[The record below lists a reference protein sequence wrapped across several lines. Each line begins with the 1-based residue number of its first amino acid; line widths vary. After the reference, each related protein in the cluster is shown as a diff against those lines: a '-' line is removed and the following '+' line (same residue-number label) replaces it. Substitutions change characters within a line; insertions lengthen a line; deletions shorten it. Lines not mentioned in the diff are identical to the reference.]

1 MNTLVLMRN
10 TNFYAGCLGALLLSG
25 CATVS
30 QKEVFD
36 SVSTLSAKEN
46 LVWIKTQSEADSV
59 NESVNSLL
67 SKPLTQDNAVRIALI
82 NNRLLQQTY
91 EEIGISQSE
100 LVQAGLMTNPL
111 LGYSVGRSGGITTTT
126 WSLDVMFLDLLWIPL
141 RRELGG
147 LALEETKYRVG
158 DEVLKMARDTKI
170 AYIDAKAAY
179 EKMKLYDAVLKSH
192 EASVQLAIRQNTAGN
207 SSKRDFL
214 KIQDAYAH
222 ARVEFMKLG
231 REYAMARENLIRML
245 GLYGTQTHYDLSK
258 EPLELSGLSVDE
270 KGLESRAIVNR
281 LDMNAA
287 IAKVD
292 YTAAQAGYAKNTRL
306 LDEIELSAESEKTTD
321 ENKFN
326 TFGIKIP
333 IPIFDFGQGRVSQA
347 QALYNQSVHHLH
359 ETAVNVRSQVREGY
373 ASTRYSYDMARE
385 MKDVVVPANEQILGE
400 TQKYYNGM
408 LDGIYELLEDQRR
421 LGETKIQALEALGE
435 HQKARANLDYVLGGD
450 NNATK

>member
-1 MNTLVLMRN
+1 M
-10 TNFYAGCLGALLLSG
+10 
-25 CATVS
+25 S

-36 SVSTLSAKEN
+36 SVGTVSSSKN

-59 NESVNSLL
+59 NETVNSLL

-82 NNRLLQQTY
+82 NNRNLQQTY

-111 LGYSVGRSGGITTTT
+111 LGYSVGRSGRITTTA

-147 LALEETKYRVG
+147 LALEETKYHVG

-170 AYIDAKAAY
+170 AYIDAKVAY
-179 EKMKLYDAVLKSH
+179 EKVKLYDAILKSH

-222 ARVEFMKLG
+222 ARLEFMKLG
-231 REYAMARENLIRML
+231 REYAMARENLNRIL
-245 GLYGTQTHYDLSK
+245 GVYGDQTQFDLSK
-258 EPLELSGLSVDE
+258 EPLELIVFARNE
-270 KGLESRAIVNR
+270 KGLEASAIANR

-292 YTAAQAGYAKNTRL
+292 YTAAQAGFAKNTRL
-306 LDEIELSAESEKTTD
+306 LSEVELLGESEKTTD
-321 ENKFN
+321 EKRFN

-333 IPIFDFGQGRVSQA
+333 IPIFDFGQGLTSQSQA
-347 QALYNQSVHHLH
+347 VYNQSIHRLY
-359 ETAVNVRSQVREGY
+359 ETAVNVRSQAREAY

-385 MKDVVVPANEQILGE
+385 MRDVVVPVNEQILGE

-421 LGETKIQALEALGE
+421 LGETKIQALEALGDY
-435 HQKARANLDYVLGGD
+435 QKARANLYYVLGGD
-450 NNATK
+450 DNATK

>member
-1 MNTLVLMRN
+1 MNTFVLMRN
-10 TNFYAGCLGALLLSG
+10 THFYAGCLGALLLSG

-36 SVSTLSAKEN
+36 AVGSVSAKEN

-59 NESVNSLL
+59 NASVNSLL

-82 NNRLLQQTY
+82 NNRSLQQTY

-100 LVQAGLMTNPL
+100 LVQAGLMSNPL
-111 LGYSVGRSGGITTTT
+111 LGYSVGKSGGITTTT

-147 LALEETKYRVG
+147 LTLEETKYRVG

-179 EKMKLYDAVLKSH
+179 EKIKLYDAVLKSY

-207 SSKRDFL
+207 SSRRDFL
-214 KIQDAYAH
+214 KIHDAYAY
-222 ARVEFMKLG
+222 ARLESMKLG
-231 REYAMARENLIRML
+231 REYAMARENLNRIL
-245 GLYGTQTHYDLSK
+245 GVYGDQTQFELTK
-258 EPLELSGLSVDE
+258 EPLELTVFSTDE
-270 KGLESRAIVNR
+270 KGLENRAIVNR

-306 LDEIELSAESEKTTD
+306 LSEIELSAESEKTTD

-333 IPIFDFGQGRVSQA
+333 IPIFDFGQARVSQA
-347 QALYNQSVHHLH
+347 QALYNQSVHRLY

-435 HQKARANLDYVLGGD
+435 HQKAQANLEYILGGD
-450 NNATK
+450 INATK